1 MYEKSVRE
9 HESGG
14 TARYTVCYTQPHHG
28 RNDSPFYFV
37 TISYNV
43 PVLLCTLAHIETERG
58 TARREGGR
66 EREIAKN
73 GLIRVEHSARTMQ
86 IALL

>member
-1 MYEKSVRE
+1 MRNLSENMNQAELRDTQSVTPN
-9 HESGG
+9 HIMDV
-14 TARYTVCYTQPHHG
+14 TTHHSTSL
-28 RNDSPFYFV
+28 RSVTTFPFSF
-37 TISYNV
+37 
-43 PVLLCTLAHIETERG
+43 AHLHTSRQKEG
-58 TARREGGR
+58 QREGREG